1 MESHL
6 RAGLVVGLVHM
17 VVNIV
22 FALLSTMCCC
32 PLFVYPF
39 VTGAIAGV
47 VAGWLTIEWASGKPT
62 RPALGGAIAGTLAAI
77 GGMIGLAL
85 PVAGLVLVDQIS
97 GFEDTIAIDIPYP
110 TIRLEELGSYL
121 ILFAIVGGLLV
132 GVAVL
137 LALTAGLGA
146 IAAEYR
152 TATKAYLESE
162 FSSAG

>member
-1 MESHL
+1 
-6 RAGLVVGLVHM
+6 M
-17 VVNIV
+17 VVNV
-22 FALLSTMCCC
+22 VLTLLGTMCCC
-32 PLFVYPF
+32 PLCVYPF

-62 RPALGGAIAGTLAAI
+62 RPALDGAIAGTLAAI

-85 PVAGLVLVDQIS
+85 PVVGWVLLDQIP
-97 GFEDTIAIDIPYP
+97 GLEDTIVIDIPFP
-110 TIRLEELGSYL
+110 MINFEELGNYL
-121 ILFAIVGGLLV
+121 TLFAVVSGLLV
-132 GVAVL
+132 GMAVI

-146 IAAEYR
+146 MAAEYR